1 MEHRTEP
8 TSEIPASGSI
18 SEEPSRTSHP
28 KAKRILEVVEFVGF
42 TIVVSVLLQVAAGP
56 TGYWQAGVFALVIFA
71 CVLPMLLYFAEHRD
85 LFKRRISFGPGAEPT
100 ISQKIIVS
108 CLLLL
113 FAALYVV
120 CGLDHR
126 FTWSHVPVPVVIVG
140 DLLVASG
147 LVLIFLVLQANPFA
161 AATVTVEAEQSVM
174 ATGLYARVRHPMY
187 SGHLLFLL
195 GIPLAL
201 GSWWG
206 LFITFLPFL
215 GLFIWRLV
223 DEEHYLST
231 RLSGY
236 RDYCTKVPHRLI
248 PAIW

>member
-1 MEHRTEP
+1 MEHRAEP
-8 TSEIPASGSI
+8 PSEIPASGSI
-18 SEEPSRTSHP
+18 SKEPSRKSHP
-28 KAKRILEVVEFVGF
+28 KTKRIVEVVEFLGF

-56 TGYWQAGVFALVIFA
+56 TGYWQAGVYALVILV
-71 CVLPMLLYFAEHRD
+71 CLLPMFLYFADHPA

-100 ISQKIIVS
+100 INQKIIVS

-126 FTWSHVPVPVVIVG
+126 FTWSHIPVPVVLVG
-140 DLLVASG
+140 DLLVAGG

-161 AATVTVEAEQSVM
+161 AATVTVEAEQSVT
-174 ATGLYARVRHPMY
+174 ATGLYAHVRHPMY
-187 SGHLLFLL
+187 SGHLLFMF

-206 LFITFLPFL
+206 LVTFLPFL